1 MKSSGLKF
9 WSTALTT
16 CVILL
21 TTSVRVDATVDQ
33 ALQMQLGNPSGA
45 TADPNNHNNYLIQRT
60 VLAEDYSDTLGE
72 PTWVS
77 WNLTSPDVG
86 DVPRS
91 SSFYTDTNLPPTFYW
106 VKTGDYT
113 YSGYDRG
120 HMVPSEDRTD
130 TTNNNRLVFRMS
142 NIIPQHPDNNQGP
155 WVDLETY
162 SRNVAAAGNEMLITC
177 GPSVFDGTYIPS
189 GKAAIPGYTWKIV
202 IPVPL
207 GSGTA
212 ISRINTGTRV
222 IAIKMPNVAGIRS
235 EPWTNYLTSVA
246 TIEADTGYK
255 FLTSLTPSIAEVL
268 RAKIDGRPPAVI
280 NSFSPTSALAGAS
293 VTISGVHF
301 TGASSVKFNGVNA
314 TFVIN
319 GDSSLTATMPT
330 NATSGMISVIT
341 PGGLTTSAQPFTV
354 LTGTTPAVTKV
365 VISQIY
371 GGGGTKSSSYK
382 NDFIEL
388 FNAGTETVNLSSY
401 SVQYAGP
408 TSSTWSQ
415 TILTGSLAPGKF
427 YLIRQAGGSSGL
439 QVLPTAQVSGSIN
452 LANTAGKVA
461 LTRTTTR
468 LTVSNP
474 VSNTNVVDFV
484 GYGGANAFEGS
495 GTAVGHTATTSTR
508 RANNGATDTNNNAT
522 DFSAGAVLPR
532 NN

>member
-1 MKSSGLKF
+1 MGKAITFLAMVTGFLISE
-9 WSTALTT
+9 TAFGT
-16 CVILL
+16 I
-21 TTSVRVDATVDQ
+21 DQ

-45 TADPNNHNNYLIQRT
+45 TSNPTNRSNYLIQRA

-86 DVPRS
+86 SAPRS
-91 SSFYTDTNLPPTFYW
+91 GSFYTDTNLPPTFYW

-130 TTNNNRLVFRMS
+130 TTNNNKAVFFMS

-162 SRNVAAAGNEMLITC
+162 SRSLASAGNELLITC
-177 GPSVFDGTYIPS
+177 GPSVFNGTYIPS

-212 ISRINTGTRV
+212 ISRITEATRV

-235 EPWTNYLTSVA
+235 EPWTNYLTSIS
-246 TIEADTGYK
+246 TIEADTGYR
-255 FLTSLTPSIAEVL
+255 FLAALSPSVADVL
-268 RAKIDGRPPAVI
+268 RAKIDGRPAGVI
-280 NSFSPTSALAGAS
+280 NSFAPVSGSVGSS
-293 VTISGVHF
+293 VTISGANLG
-301 TGASSVKFNGVNA
+301 GASAVRFNGANA
-314 TFVIN
+314 AFVAN
-319 GDSSLTATMPT
+319 GDGTLTATVPT
-330 NATSGMISVIT
+330 NGTSGAISVIT
-341 PGGLTTSAQPFTV
+341 PGGLATSAGSFTV
-354 LTGTTPAVTKV
+354 EGVTVTPTITKL

-371 GGGGTKSSSYK
+371 GGGGTKTSRYK

-388 FNAGTETVNLSSY
+388 YNAGTETINLATY
-401 SVQYAGP
+401 AVQFAAA
-408 TSSTWSQ
+408 TSATWSQ
-415 TILTGSLAPGKF
+415 TNLRGTVAPGKY
-427 YLIRQAGGSSGL
+427 YLIRQAGGTSGTL
-439 QVLPTAQVSGSIN
+439 SLPAAQVTGTVN
-452 LANTAGKVA
+452 VANSAGKVA
-461 LTRTTTR
+461 LTKTTTR

-474 VSNTNVVDFV
+474 VANTNVVDFV
-484 GYGGANAFEGS
+484 GYGSANAFEGA
-495 GTAVGHTATTSTR
+495 GTAPAHTVTNATL
-508 RANNGATDTNNNAT
+508 RASGGATDTNNNRA
-522 DFSAGAVLPR
+522 DFTAGAVLPR

>member
-1 MKSSGLKF
+1 MNATTVKSNL
-9 WSTALTT
+9 TAVAVALMA
-16 CVILL
+16 I
-21 TTSVRVDATVDQ
+21 TSAHATVDQ

-45 TADPNNHNNYLIQRT
+45 LVDPNNRTNYLIQRT
-60 VLAEDYSDTLGE
+60 VLAEDYSDILGE

-86 DVPRS
+86 TVGRS

-162 SRNVAAAGNEMLITC
+162 SRNVAAAGHEMLITC
-177 GPSVFDGTYIPS
+177 GPSVFNGTYIPS
-189 GKAAIPGYTWKIV
+189 GKAAIPGFTWKIV

-212 ISRINTGTRV
+212 VSRISENTRV

-235 EPWTNYLTSVA
+235 AAWTNYLTSIS
-246 TIEADTGYK
+246 TIEADTGYR
-255 FLTSLTPSIAEVL
+255 FLTALPPSVADVL
-268 RAKIDGRPPAVI
+268 RAKVDGAPAAII
-280 NSFSPTSALAGAS
+280 NSFAPTSALVGAT
-293 VTISGVHF
+293 VTISGVNF
-301 TGASSVKFNGVNA
+301 TGVSSVRFNGA
-314 TFVIN
+314 AAAFSTS
-319 GDSSLTATMPT
+319 GDGTITATVPT
-330 NATSGMISVIT
+330 NATTGPIAIIT
-341 PGGLTTSAQPFTV
+341 PGGRTTTINPFTV
-354 LTGTTPAVTKV
+354 QTPGGGSTSVTKV

-388 FNAGTETVNLSSY
+388 HNAGNTTVNLST
-401 SVQYAGP
+401 YAIQFAGA

-415 TILTGSLAPGKF
+415 TLLSGSLAPGRY
-427 YLIRQAGGSSGL
+427 YLIRQAGGTSGTL
-439 QVLPTAQVSGSIN
+439 NLPAAQSTGTIN
-452 LANTAGKVA
+452 IANSAGKIA
-461 LTRTTTR
+461 LTRTTAR

-484 GYGGANAFEGS
+484 GYGSANAFEGA
-495 GTAVGHTATTSTR
+495 GTAAAHTATTATL
-508 RANNGATDTNNNAT
+508 RAGNGATDTNNNRA
-522 DFSAGAVLPR
+522 DFSAGTVNPR